1 MARINSYSFGFM
13 DVDGVA
19 YTTDLIIL
27 PSRVIPNWWRKE
39 GHTLC
44 VEDLESVLGESPQV
58 LVIGTGYDG
67 RLRVTEEVKETARR
81 AGIRLIIE
89 PTLSAWKTFNELEE
103 ERKAG
108 AFHLTC

>member
-27 PSRVIPNWWRKE
+27 PSGVVPNWWRKE
-39 GHTLC
+39 GHILC
-44 VEDLESVLGESPQV
+44 VEDLEPLLKEKPVV
-58 LVIGTGYDG
+58 LVVGTGYDG
-67 RLRVTEEVKETARR
+67 RLRVSQEVKAVAER
-81 AGIRLIIE
+81 AGIRLVVE
-89 PTLSAWKTFNELEE
+89 RTLSAWKTFNELKEK
-103 ERKAG
+103 RKAG

>member
-27 PSRVIPNWWRKE
+27 PSGVVPNWWRKE
-39 GHTLC
+39 GHTLL
-44 VEDLESVLGESPQV
+44 VEDLEPVLKEKPVV
-58 LVIGTGYDG
+58 LVVGTGYDG
-67 RLRVTEEVKETARR
+67 RLRVSREVEIVAER
-81 AGIRLIIE
+81 AGIRLVVE
-89 PTLSAWKTFNELEE
+89 RTLSAWKTFNELKEK
-103 ERKAG
+103 RKAG